1 MNNNLNHLFQTSL
14 NNLFNNNINSIDI
27 IEYKKSKELYTNKKK
42 INLCE
47 FNDIFKFNDINNKY
61 YNFFINWYESNKSLL
76 IKEINDIINN
86 NIIIKDNN
94 DKYIYKLLIFGL
106 IFKILSLKFNINYY
120 IENNILFIFERK

>member
-94 DKYIYKLLIFGL
+94 YKYIYKLLIFGL